1 VSRSGRAVDATGHRT
16 ERAQDAPGNAE
27 RFRGLRVT
35 EGALRRSLQ
44 LGLYPAAFVIFV
56 GGGSLL
62 FDRVDGNAVALSVYL
77 VTIPIFFLL
86 ERMIPWSERWIG
98 SRGDVHADVGLVAA
112 AGATGTLI
120 EPITRVTA
128 IPLGAWLASHVGV
141 SLWPGD
147 WPLLAQ
153 GALAIVVGDFFRY
166 WVHRAMHEWPPLWR
180 VHATHHSATRLYFFN
195 GARIHPFEVVLTGV
209 IEIIPMIALGV
220 PAAAMAMRMLIGRV
234 IGRFQHCNLD
244 VELGPLD
251 YVFSSPKNHRWHH
264 SRHLDEAAHNYGG
277 DLVLWDHVFGSFYLP
292 RDREPSDAI
301 GIENMPD
308 FPRRLGDVLLTPFT
322 WRRFLAPRNPA

>member
-1 VSRSGRAVDATGHRT
+1 MPGRSGLRPDRDPAND
-16 ERAQDAPGNAE
+16 
-27 RFRGLRVT
+27 RFRGLRLAN
-35 EGALRRSLQ
+35 GWARRLLRVS
-44 LGLYPAAFVIFV
+44 LYPATFVIFV

-62 FDRVDGNAVALSVYL
+62 FDRMDGNGVALGVYL
-77 VTIPIFFLL
+77 ITIPIFFLL
-86 ERMIPWSERWIG
+86 ERALPWSERWIG
-98 SRGDVHADVGLVAA
+98 SKGDVHADVGLVVA
-112 AGATGTLI
+112 AGAAGALL
-120 EPITRVTA
+120 EPATRFAALPV
-128 IPLGAWLASHVGV
+128 GAWLSSHVSV

-180 VHATHHSATRLYFFN
+180 IHATHHSATRLYFFN
-195 GARIHPFEVVLTGV
+195 GARIHPFEVLITGFV
-209 IEIIPMIALGV
+209 EIAPMIAFGV
-220 PAAAMAMRMLIGRV
+220 PLEAMAMRMLIGRV

-244 VELGPLD
+244 LELGPLD

-264 SRHLDEAAHNYGG
+264 SRNLGVAAHNYGG

-292 RDREPSDAI
+292 RDREPSDEI

-308 FPRRLGDVLLTPFT
+308 FPRRLWDVMWTPFS
-322 WRRFLAPRNPA
+322 WRRFLSESTPAAETAVSR